1 MKSSNAT
8 YTVMWRLKVS
18 AYGVCPISAHQIR
31 TRRRKS
37 NLGASQSVGL
47 ILSRGFSDIA
57 EFLTRSQSTSGTQ
70 SRYQGAGA
78 SRPLLG

>member
-31 TRRRKS
+31 TRRRTS
-37 NLGASQSVGL
+37 SLGASQSVGL
-47 ILSRGFSDIA
+47 SFSRVVSDIA
-57 EFLTRSQSTSGTQ
+57 EFLTRSPATSGTQ
-70 SRYQGAGA
+70 SRCQGAGA